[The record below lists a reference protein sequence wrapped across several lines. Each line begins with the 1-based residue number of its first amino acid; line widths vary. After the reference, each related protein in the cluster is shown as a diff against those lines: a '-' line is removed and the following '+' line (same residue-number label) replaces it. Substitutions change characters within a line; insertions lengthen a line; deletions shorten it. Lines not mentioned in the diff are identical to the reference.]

1 MSETNGLFVRVGDEV
16 RGPYLPARLR
26 DLAEAGVVTPATAAA
41 PGRDGP
47 WTPLGEQAARAEIF
61 PVRPAL
67 GFKATEFPVLN
78 RAAPEETAPLNVQEM
93 IARAAVPGKILRPAA
108 ERARPTA
115 AEGAAAGA
123 AEPNEVEAMVRAVQ
137 AVDEKFAPPPA
148 PPRPWRPSGRLKV
161 CAALAL
167 AGNGVIL
174 AIPFFYGS
182 WDDLWSMV
190 IVRGWFVVFNGGLVA
205 VYFNMPKD

>member
-41 PGRDGP
+41 PGCDGP

-61 PVRPAL
+61 PERPVL
-67 GFKATEFPVLN
+67 GFRATEFQVLN
-78 RAAPEETAPLNVQEM
+78 RAATEETAPMNVQEM

-108 ERARPTA
+108 ERARPAA
-115 AEGAAAGA
+115 AEGAAVAA

-137 AVDEKFAPPPA
+137 AAEEKFAPPPA

-167 AGNGVIL
+167 AGNGVLL

-182 WDDLWSMV
+182 WEDLWSMI
-190 IVRGWFVVFNGGLVA
+190 IVRGWFVIWNGGLLA
-205 VYFNMPKD
+205 VYFNLPKD